1 MVPVFVT
8 ELPTLLAVWVTAPI
22 VVVPKTLASLIL
34 LTDNEAAAPVALRA
48 AEEPAPDSDATVML
62 PLLVMVPAVALLP
75 TPPLDEPFVA
85 TCVMFPNSTIGSDPA
100 EPVPATLLY
109 DAEATAPE
117 ALIDTDDP
125 IPDKVSTAIELPVF
139 VIVVSAVVALL
150 AVWLMVPNT
159 IGVRAGPPAVQE
171 LPTIFPLTEAT
182 APVAL
187 IDTAVPVP
195 DKAPAVKALG
205 ALVIRPVFVEVWVI
219 VPLVEPVTATS

>member
-100 EPVPATLLY
+100 ESVPATLLY

-159 IGVRAGPPAVQE
+159 IGVGPPSPAHE
-171 LPTIFPLTEAT
+171 LPTILPLTEAK

-195 DKAPAVKALG
+195 DKSPAVKALG
-205 ALVIRPVFVEVWVI
+205 ALVIRPVFFEVWVI